1 MTTTQE
7 KTVPTEQKFY
17 NPLIVKLETL
27 EVKDKTV
34 ENYLSQ
40 IKNNFY
46 CSVKAHYLIARDLYD
61 AQQNLKDNQYS
72 RLIQAL
78 NFSGA
83 TQSKYL
89 AIGRDV
95 RLMKVFLQGKLPMKW
110 TTQYLLTQLTD
121 EQFKKVVPKLDAE
134 TSAKDIKKV
143 ADYKVEQEEKLRNDL
158 ISFLNL
164 QIDKSEFKGGQL
176 TFQDLVN
183 KIKSALSKFPE
194 IIIQD
199 DRVETAKKSISAYQ
213 NKMRNEEEKKD
224 NIKKKVEKA
233 LAVLNQAKELGVE
246 VTA

>member
-134 TSAKDIKKV
+134 I
-143 ADYKVEQEEKLRNDL
+143 
-158 ISFLNL
+158 
-164 QIDKSEFKGGQL
+164 
-176 TFQDLVN
+176 
-183 KIKSALSKFPE
+183 
-194 IIIQD
+194 
-199 DRVETAKKSISAYQ
+199 
-213 NKMRNEEEKKD
+213 
-224 NIKKKVEKA
+224 
-233 LAVLNQAKELGVE
+233 
-246 VTA
+246 